1 VPGYTCQKGFAVP
14 LLIIILLLKLNPMK
28 KALLLL
34 PFLLLLCP
42 GCKKIDQLLTFEIS
56 EAQDITI
63 PASSLLSIPI
73 IAPVP
78 VTANSKQ
85 RFENNN
91 TKAELVKDVR
101 LTKLTLTIVDPAA
114 ENFDFL
120 KSIRIYIGTDQNDK
134 VLLASLD
141 NVPTATSS
149 IELLSENTKLDTYIK
164 APSYTLY
171 TEVSLRS
178 SVAREL
184 KVLAESRFRV
194 TADPL

>member
-1 VPGYTCQKGFAVP
+1 
-14 LLIIILLLKLNPMK
+14 
-28 KALLLL
+28 LLLL

-56 EAQDITI
+56 EVEDITI

-141 NVPTATSS
+141 NVPTAKSS
-149 IELLSENTKLDTYIK
+149 IELLSENTKLESYIQ

-171 TEVSLRS
+171 TEVALRS
-178 SVAREL
+178 SIAREL
-184 KVLAESRFRV
+184 RVRAESRFRV

>member
-1 VPGYTCQKGFAVP
+1 
-14 LLIIILLLKLNPMK
+14 MK

-34 PFLLLLCP
+34 PFLLLFCP
-42 GCKKIDQLLTFEIS
+42 GCKKFDQLLTFEIS
-56 EAQDITI
+56 DSQDITI

-78 VTANSKQ
+78 VTANSQQ
-85 RFENNN
+85 RFENSN
-91 TKAELVKDVR
+91 TKAELVKNVR
-101 LTKLTLTIVDPAA
+101 LAKLTLTIVDPAA

-149 IELLSENTKLDTYIK
+149 IDLVSENTKLDTYIQ

-171 TEVSLRS
+171 TEVALRS

-184 KVLAESRFRV
+184 KVRADSWFNV